1 VENKLASHPARAQ
14 LGLIRARITDE
25 YDTFLKAVAEWA
37 HLREQWIGDTKRA
50 VVERWEKSN
59 LQARL
64 RELEY
69 GLHLQYRRMQVLQ
82 AQLR

>member
-1 VENKLASHPARAQ
+1 
-14 LGLIRARITDE
+14 
-25 YDTFLKAVAEWA
+25 
-37 HLREQWIGDTKRA
+37 
-50 VVERWEKSN
+50 VERWEKST

-69 GLHLQYRRMQVLQ
+69 GLQLQYRRMQVLQ